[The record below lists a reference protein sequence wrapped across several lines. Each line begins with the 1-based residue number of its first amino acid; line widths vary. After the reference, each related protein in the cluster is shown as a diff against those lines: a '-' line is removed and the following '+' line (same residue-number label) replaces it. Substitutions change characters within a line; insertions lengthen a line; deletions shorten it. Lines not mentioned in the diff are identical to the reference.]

1 MTRRLLIALTLAV
14 SPACT
19 DFDTPSELTREQIVA
34 VRSTPASVAPG
45 TRGRLEALVAGPDGV
60 VDDGELD
67 WSLSAPHP
75 SASIELDAD
84 GAWLAVEAGAE
95 PGPVEVAL
103 LVTTPS
109 GSEID
114 AVKTV
119 AIEEAARQNPGPMG
133 IEAGGQSIGGGELRV
148 AARAEV
154 VLRADVDAGDAAQV
168 SWFATVGEIEL
179 YRRNPT
185 DLVAP
190 EEPGSGWLIAVV
202 RDGEGGVD
210 WQILPLV
217 VE

>member
-1 MTRRLLIALTLAV
+1 MTRPLLAFLTLALA
-14 SPACT
+14 ACT

-34 VRSTPASVAPG
+34 VRSTPASIEPG
-45 TRGRLEALVAGPDGV
+45 TRGRLDALIAGPDGV
-60 VDDGELD
+60 VEDSELE

-75 SASIELDAD
+75 SATIEVDD
-84 GAWLAVEAGAE
+84 TGAWLAIADGAE
-95 PGPVEVAL
+95 PGEVEIAL

-109 GSEID
+109 ESEIE
-114 AVKTV
+114 AAKTV
-119 AIEEAARQNPGPMG
+119 SIEESARQNPGPMG
-133 IEAGGQSIGGGELRV
+133 IEAGGELAGDELRV
-148 AARAEV
+148 AAGAEV
-154 VLRADVDAGDAAQV
+154 ALRADVDAGAAAQV

-185 DLVAP
+185 ALVAP
-190 EEPGSGWLIAVV
+190 AEPGTGWLIAVA

>member
-1 MTRRLLIALTLAV
+1 MTRRLLVVCTLL
-14 SPACT
+14 SACT

-34 VRSTPASVAPG
+34 VRSTPASIEPG
-45 TRGRLEALVAGPDGV
+45 TRGRMDALVAGPDGV
-60 VDDGELD
+60 VEDSEME
-67 WSLSAPHP
+67 WAISMTHP
-75 SASIELDAD
+75 SATIEVDD
-84 GAWLAVEAGAE
+84 EGAWLAIADGAE
-95 PGPVEVAL
+95 PGAVEVAL

-114 AVKTV
+114 AVKSV
-119 AIEEAARQNPGPMG
+119 EIEEQARQNPGPMG
-133 IEAGGQSIGGGELRV
+133 IEAGGELAMEELRV
-148 AARAEV
+148 AAGDEV
-154 VLRADVDAGDAAQV
+154 ALRADVDAGDAAQV

-190 EEPGSGWLIAVV
+190 AEPGSGWLIAVA